1 MIELNGKEVPFTY
14 AAIAKKSW
22 TTLPVYQKK
31 EEVIINNKFS
41 LSEDLEIS
49 YQFIKDGE
57 NNLVL
62 NSPIEF
68 EGSVYLYHG
77 MMDTEVPYKLSEKV
91 LKKITKS
98 NDVKLILEK
107 HGEHRL
113 SKYDEIETIKL
124 LINKIS
130 KT

>member
-1 MIELNGKEVPFTY
+1 MEKRT
-14 AAIAKKSW
+14 
-22 TTLPVYQKK
+22 
-31 EEVIINNKFS
+31 
-41 LSEDLEIS
+41 
-49 YQFIKDGE
+49 
-57 NNLVL
+57 VL

-68 EGSVYLYHG
+68 EGNVYLYHG

-107 HGEHRL
+107 NGEHRL
-113 SKYDEIETIKL
+113 SKNDEIETIKL

-130 KT
+130 KI

>member
-1 MIELNGKEVPFTY
+1 MSN
-14 AAIAKKSW
+14 
-22 TTLPVYQKK
+22 QKK

-62 NSPIEF
+62 KSPIEF
-68 EGSVYLYHG
+68 EGRVYLYHG
-77 MMDTEVPYKLSEKV
+77 MMDAEVSYKLSEKV

-107 HGEHRL
+107 HGKHRL

>member
-1 MIELNGKEVPFTY
+1 M
-14 AAIAKKSW
+14 SD
-22 TTLPVYQKK
+22 QKK
-31 EEVIINNKFS
+31 EEVIINNEFS

-62 NSPIEF
+62 KSPIEF

-107 HGEHRL
+107 
-113 SKYDEIETIKL
+113 
-124 LINKIS
+124 
-130 KT
+130 

>member
-1 MIELNGKEVPFTY
+1 
-14 AAIAKKSW
+14 
-22 TTLPVYQKK
+22 
-31 EEVIINNKFS
+31 
-41 LSEDLEIS
+41 
-49 YQFIKDGE
+49 
-57 NNLVL
+57 
-62 NSPIEF
+62 
-68 EGSVYLYHG
+68 
-77 MMDTEVPYKLSEKV
+77 MMDTEVPYKLSEEV